1 MGRIG
6 YLSEWLREVV
16 LGLAA
21 FVGGRSIN
29 ALSEARKER
38 LAMRDAMTRLAL
50 AVESISTDLHEIKA
64 DVREQVGL
72 LREDLNR
79 QIAEVKASDYEYQIK
94 NDRRMHAMEWR
105 IDGINS
111 RVDSI
116 AANGCPAINRDRM
129 PMGDDDT

>member
-1 MGRIG
+1 MP
-6 YLSEWLREVV
+6 EWLREVV

-72 LREDLNR
+72 LREDLNK
-79 QIAEVKASDYEYQIK
+79 QIAEVKASEYEYQMK
-94 NDRRMHAMEWR
+94 NDRWMHAVEWR

-116 AANGCPAINRDRM
+116 AANVSPAINRDRM